1 MMEVKKR
8 NTPAAGF
15 KIRKEGFMVRTIAKN
30 LIWVIALCGFILI
43 SGYAWASLGETTGQV
58 GKSSIDTGLDLVKLP
73 VDLVKTIGYSI
84 KLVGEVIVF
93 PFTLLF

>member
-1 MMEVKKR
+1 
-8 NTPAAGF
+8 
-15 KIRKEGFMVRTIAKN
+15 MVRSTAKN
-30 LIWVIALCGFILI
+30 LMWVIAICCFILI

-58 GKSSIDTGLDLVKLP
+58 GKSAIDTGMDLVKLP